1 MPASSNNAIVFDRAL
16 LRRRRDRAA
25 DRFAEHD
32 FLFREVAD
40 RLADRLEDVRRSFP
54 LALDLG
60 AGDGALGRALTG
72 RKGIETLAALEPSPN
87 LTARNDSGALRAAG
101 DEEALPFAD
110 GVFDLIVSNL
120 ALHWV
125 NDLPGALIQAR
136 RALKPDGFFCAAML
150 GGETLNELRL
160 ALYDAEAE
168 ICGGVSPRV
177 SPFAEIRDAGGL
189 LQRAGFA
196 LPVADREILTVT
208 YGDVFA
214 LMRDL
219 RGCGAAN
226 AATARRRVPVSR
238 KLFFAAAQR
247 YAERWAEPDG
257 RIPATFEVIYLAGW
271 APAPSQQQPLK
282 PGQGQTNLA
291 DYFGQSCG

>member
-1 MPASSNNAIVFDRAL
+1 MPVSSNNAIVFDRAL

-25 DRFAEHD
+25 GRFAEHD
-32 FLFREVAD
+32 FLFREVAERLVD
-40 RLADRLEDVRRSFP
+40 RLDDVRRAFP

-60 AGDGALGRALTG
+60 AGDGALGRALAG
-72 RKGIETLAALEPSPN
+72 RKGIETLAALELAPG
-87 LTARNDSGALRAAG
+87 LAQRNDSGALLATG
-101 DEEALPFAD
+101 DEESLPFAD
-110 GVFDLIVSNL
+110 GAFDLIVSNL

-226 AATARRRVPVSR
+226 AATARRRVPAPRS
-238 KLFFAAAQR
+238 LFFAAAQR

>member
-1 MPASSNNAIVFDRAL
+1 MPDSSNNAIVFDRGL

-25 DRFAEHD
+25 GRFAEHD

-40 RLADRLEDVRRSFP
+40 RLADRLDDVRRSFP

-60 AGDGALGRALTG
+60 AGDGALGRALAG
-72 RKGIETLAALEPSPN
+72 RKGIETLAALELAPG
-87 LTARNDSGALRAAG
+87 LAARNDSGALPAAG

-226 AATARRRVPVSR
+226 AAMARRRVTAPRS
-238 KLFFAAAQR
+238 LFFAAAQR

-271 APAPSQQQPLK
+271 APAPSQQQPLQ